1 MLITFFMDRNYVCYF
16 PFLGEWLSFNTVSEN
31 RCNGFDIE
39 EAKSFVMRIEIS
51 SWPWALFWSKDLIIL
66 IISST
71 QNSKNESVSLVS
83 KFIFT
88 GSLLPL
94 DIGVHYL
101 AKKSLNRFALSKKS
115 VTSFLSAS
123 SGGMCGI
130 LLSLTMFSRW
140 PSMFLGLFLG
150 NLVY

>member
-1 MLITFFMDRNYVCYF
+1 MFAIFHFWGNDSVSRQ
-16 PFLGEWLSFNTVSEN
+16 FLKTDAMVSILRRRKVLSCVLKFHRDHEL
-31 RCNGFDIE
+31 F
-39 EAKSFVMRIEIS
+39 
-51 SWPWALFWSKDLIIL
+51 WLFWSKDLIIL

-88 GSLLPL
+88 GSLLSL
-94 DIGVHYL
+94 DIGVHCL
-101 AKKSLNRFALSKKS
+101 AKKSWNRFALSKKS

-123 SGGMCGI
+123 SGGMCGV
-130 LLSLTMFSRW
+130 LLSFTMFSRW

-150 NLVY
+150 HLVY